1 MESLDIFIDIP
12 EKFERTFPRK
22 IYKFRTVGHFIY
34 LRPYPAAG
42 HLITAYFKSK
52 VLKYHIAFSKCF
64 EYHDR
69 PAGLN
74 YFANNREIS
83 DDFSA
88 LVFGRLNSLK
98 REITR
103 ESTLKNIEES
113 SITQSYNSKIRKQT
127 GSAD

>member
-1 MESLDIFIDIP
+1 MTLRWKFLTAGHSRPCSAVWSEACRQPSKLSLESLDIFIDIP

-22 IYKFRTVGHFIY
+22 ISYIYKFRTVGHFIY

-42 HLITAYFKSK
+42 HLITAYFISK

-74 YFANNREIS
+74 YLLA
-83 DDFSA
+83 
-88 LVFGRLNSLK
+88 
-98 REITR
+98 
-103 ESTLKNIEES
+103 IEKFPM
-113 SITQSYNSKIRKQT
+113 IFQPWYL
-127 GSAD
+127 ADWIH